1 MRRFRAVLSSRF
13 GPLALTL
20 GAAGVIGVGCTASRD
35 RDKPPI
41 APYTVLRSQD
51 DAARAGNYPN
61 LDRQTYDTLA
71 AALAAPPGGATAVKP
86 SAEPARPLQIL
97 AVSGGGQYGAYG
109 AGLIVGWTATGQRPE
124 FDVVTGI
131 SSGAFVASMVYIGP
145 KWDWLLTKVFTTTP
159 TEGLI
164 KKQPVRSLLTTA
176 SLSSSAPMKELIDR
190 EVTADFCADIR
201 TQHQRGRRCYIGTMN
216 QNTRRVVIWDLGA
229 VASSG
234 RPDADDLVRKILLAA
249 AAVPFLL
256 PAVEFDL
263 TVNGVNYREAHN
275 DGGTVCQSFVRLP
288 PSAPTPDPADP
299 AKRWLTGS
307 KLYIIA
313 GGKVFVDPVE
323 GRPDVIARARGAAS
337 GSLYALYRSD
347 LWRLYAVCVASGTEY
362 RHTAIPQETVVTGSA
377 FEFDP
382 VAMTKLYKLGY
393 ERITCGDPWRRDPPN
408 TSPDE
413 AELPRVG
420 FDFTLPPAPASPP
433 R

>member
-1 MRRFRAVLSSRF
+1 MRRFRAVIGSRF
-13 GPLALTL
+13 GPVALTL
-20 GAAGVIGVGCTASRD
+20 GLAAGAIGVGCNASRD

-51 DAARAGNYPN
+51 DAARAAGYPN

-71 AALAAPPGGATAVKP
+71 AALAAPPGGAAAEKP
-86 SAEPARPLQIL
+86 TAEPAKPLQIL

-131 SSGAFVASMVYIGP
+131 SSGAFVASMVFIGP
-145 KWDWLLTKVFTTTP
+145 KWDGLLTKVFTTTP

-164 KKQPVRSLLTTA
+164 KTQPVRSLLTTS

-190 EVTADFCADIR
+190 EVTAEFCDDVR
-201 TQHQRGRRCYIGTMN
+201 TQHRRGRRCYIGTMN
-216 QNTRRVVIWDLGA
+216 QNTRRVVVWDLGA
-229 VASSG
+229 VACSG

-299 AKRWLTGS
+299 ARRWLAGS
-307 KLYIIA
+307 KLYILA

-337 GSLYALYRSD
+337 SSLYALYRAD
-347 LWRLYAVCVASGTEY
+347 LWRVYAICAASGMEF
-362 RHTAIPQETVVTGSA
+362 RHTAVPQDTVVSPSA

-382 VAMTKLYKLGY
+382 AAMTKLFDLGRN
-393 ERITCGDPWRRDPPN
+393 RILSGEAWSQTPPG
-408 TSPDE
+408 TTPDE
-413 AELPRVG
+413 AELPRAG
-420 FDFTLPPAPASPP
+420 FDFTIPLPAK
-433 R
+433 

>member
-1 MRRFRAVLSSRF
+1 MRRFRAVATSIVGAF
-13 GPLALTL
+13 ALTL
-20 GAAGVIGVGCTASRD
+20 VAGAAAVGLGCSGLRD

-51 DAARAGNYPN
+51 DAGRAAGYPN
-61 LDRQTYDTLA
+61 LDRQTYETLA
-71 AALAAPPGGATAVKP
+71 AALAAPPAGAP
-86 SAEPARPLQIL
+86 PALPATTPPRPLQIL

-109 AGLIVGWTATGQRPE
+109 AGLIVGWTKTGQRPE

-164 KKQPVRSLLTTA
+164 KTQPIRSLLTTQ
-176 SLSSSAPMKELIDR
+176 SLSSSAPMKALIDR
-190 EVTADFCADIR
+190 EVTAEFCADVR
-201 TQHQRGRRCYIGTMN
+201 AQHRRGRRCYIGTMN

-229 VASSG
+229 IACNG

-256 PAVEFDL
+256 PAVEFDI

-288 PSAPTPDPADP
+288 PEAPAPDPADP
-299 AKRWLTGS
+299 AKRWLAGS

-313 GGKVFVDPVE
+313 GGKVFLDPVE
-323 GRPDVIARARGAAS
+323 GRPSALGRARGAAS
-337 GSLYALYRSD
+337 SSLYALYRSD
-347 LWRLYAVCVASGTEY
+347 LWRLYAVCAASGTEF
-362 RHTAIPQETVVTGSA
+362 RHTAVPQETVVTGSA

-382 VAMTKLYKLGY
+382 VEMLKLYKLGY
-393 ERITCGDPWRRDPPN
+393 DHITCGDPWRRDPPN
-408 TSPDE
+408 TTPDE
-413 AELPRVG
+413 VELPRAG
-420 FDFTLPPAPASPP
+420 FDFTLPPAP